1 MPRRKAAAGGQ
12 GRPSTMT
19 GTFWLREPP
28 TPADA
33 WNLLATLRSGG
44 PAYTPAWFRAAGM
57 PTARI
62 LGRRS
67 EPLAVEGL
75 SHGEEIELLRRA
87 GAVPRTLLHSAVA
100 NGIHTIHLSGPSLDS
115 LPDALAF
122 IHLIRALSDVLRPV
136 AGVFAEQDDGV
147 PDGAGGTPG
156 RGSASSGG
164 HLRAKAAGFPGW
176 LTVLG
181 GGKVLEVGATRL
193 LMAPVYLID
202 TLEDGGLLI
211 AATPLPRDVCA
222 NAGRRST
229 AQAVHLQGQG
239 WWPGAP
245 FLGTE
250 ELLTLT

>member
-12 GRPSTMT
+12 GRPRTMT
-19 GTFWLREPP
+19 GTFWLRQPP

-33 WNLLATLRSGG
+33 WNLIATLRSAG
-44 PAYTPAWFRAAGM
+44 PAYTPAWFRAGGM
-57 PTARI
+57 PGARM

-67 EPLAVEGL
+67 QPLVVECL

-87 GAVPRTLLHSAVA
+87 GAVPRTLLRSVA
-100 NGIHTIHLSGPSLDS
+100 TNGTQTIHLSGPSLDS

-122 IHLIRALSDVLRPV
+122 IHLVRALCDVLRPV
-136 AGVFAEQDDGV
+136 AGVFDEWDD
-147 PDGAGGTPG
+147 
-156 RGSASSGG
+156 GG
-164 HLRAKAAGFPGW
+164 HLPPTRGNGFPGW

-181 GGKVLEVGATRL
+181 GDKVLEIGANRL

-229 AQAVHLQGQG
+229 ARAPHLQGQG

-245 FLGTE
+245 FFGPE
-250 ELLTLT
+250 ELLTRT